1 MNKIGFLIVF
11 SIYAFINLYLFIR
24 GWQAFPKNNLIQASY
39 TIAFLFCSLSFF
51 VALAFGEKMSS
62 AFSAI
67 FENIGGFWMVA
78 LMYFLVAA
86 LFFDVIRL
94 TNHLFGIY
102 PEIIKVNYPLVKL
115 ISLGIVLLILLVFSV
130 VGYARFA
137 NPQVVRLNLNI
148 PKNGNHIDSLSIV
161 AASDV
166 HLGDL
171 IRKGRLVKYVEL
183 INNQKPDIILLVGDL
198 FDRNLHSVEEQHMDT
213 VLQKL
218 KAKYGVFAVVGNHEY
233 FGNVTR
239 AVNYMTK
246 SGIKV
251 LRDDAITI
259 DNKFIIIG
267 RDDYTNKHRK
277 PLKTIISDSDKSLP
291 MILLD
296 HQPFHLAE
304 AVENNMDVQI
314 SGHTH
319 NGQIYPISLIVAKI
333 YQLAYGYLKI
343 GNTHFYVSSG
353 LGLWGAPI
361 RLGTQSEIVNIHLK
375 FGEN

>member
-1 MNKIGFLIVF
+1 MN
-11 SIYAFINLYLFIR
+11 
-24 GWQAFPKNNLIQASY
+24 
-39 TIAFLFCSLSFF
+39 
-51 VALAFGEKMSS
+51 
-62 AFSAI
+62 
-67 FENIGGFWMVA
+67 
-78 LMYFLVAA
+78 
-86 LFFDVIRL
+86 
-94 TNHLFGIY
+94 
-102 PEIIKVNYPLVKL
+102 
-115 ISLGIVLLILLVFSV
+115 
-130 VGYARFA
+130 
-137 NPQVVRLNLNI
+137 
-148 PKNGNHIDSLSIV
+148 SLSIV

-218 KAKYGVFAVVGNHEY
+218 KAKYGVYAVVGNHEY
-233 FGNVTR
+233 FGNITR
-239 AVNYMTK
+239 AVNYMIK

-267 RDDYTNKHRK
+267 RDDFTNKHRK
-277 PLKTIISDSDKSLP
+277 PLKSIISDSDKSLP

-296 HQPFHLAE
+296 HQPLHLAE

-319 NGQIYPISLIVAKI
+319 NGQIYPISLIVAKM

-375 FGEN
+375 FGGN

>member
-11 SIYAFINLYLFIR
+11 SIYASINVYLFTR
-24 GWQAFPKNNLIQASY
+24 GWQALPKSGIIQPIYIAVFLICA
-39 TIAFLFCSLSFF
+39 LSFF
-51 VALAFGEKMSS
+51 VVLAFGEKM
-62 AFSAI
+62 APTFSAI
-67 FENIGGFWMVA
+67 FENIGGFWMIA
-78 LMYFLVAA
+78 LLYFLVAA
-86 LFFDVIRL
+86 LFFDLIRL
-94 TNHLFGIY
+94 TDHLFGIY
-102 PEIIKVNYPLVKL
+102 PEIIKANYPIVK
-115 ISLGIVLLILLVFSV
+115 IIALGSVLLFLLVISV

-137 NPQVVRLNLNI
+137 NPQVVKLNLDI

-166 HLGDL
+166 HLGDM

-183 INNQKPDIILLVGDL
+183 INSQNPDIIVIAGDL
-198 FDRNLHSVEEQHMDT
+198 FDRNLHTVEEQGMDT

-218 KAKYGVFAVVGNHEY
+218 KAKYGVYAVVGNHEY
-233 FGNVTR
+233 FGNVAR
-239 AVNYMTK
+239 AANYMVK

-251 LRDDAITI
+251 LRDDAVTI
-259 DNKFIIIG
+259 DNKFILIG

-277 PLKTIISDSDKSLP
+277 PLKTIISGSDKNLP

-296 HQPFHLAE
+296 HQPINLAE
-304 AVENNMDVQI
+304 AVENKMDVQI

-319 NGQIYPISLIVAKI
+319 NGQIYPFSLIVAKM

-343 GNTHFYVSSG
+343 GKTHFYVSSG

-361 RLGTQSEIVNIHLK
+361 RLGTQSEIVNINLK
-375 FGEN
+375 FGSK

>member
-11 SIYAFINLYLFIR
+11 SIYAFINVYLFTR
-24 GWQAFPKNNLIQASY
+24 GWQAIPKNNLIQSSY

-51 VALAFGEKMSS
+51 VALAFGEKMSFS
-62 AFSAI
+62 YSAI

-78 LMYFLVAA
+78 LIYFLVAA

-102 PEIIKVNYPLVKL
+102 PEIIKANYTLVKL
-115 ISLGIVLLILLVFSV
+115 ITLCLVLVILLVFSV
-130 VGYARFA
+130 IGYARFS

-148 PKNGNHIDSLSIV
+148 PKNGNQMDSLSIV

-198 FDRNLHSVEEQHMDT
+198 FDRNMHTVEEQHMDT

-218 KAKYGVFAVVGNHEY
+218 KAKYGVYAVVGNHEY